1 MKSQCSHHLMSTIW
15 LLVKTQTIFNES
27 HASLSVKVDF
37 RKSLFFQRI
46 TSFWSILQIYVVWVP
61 ISAVEGP
68 HWIPILRI
76 LADEQHGIFAL
87 GVWGMQVHM
96 YCIEYWVWSW
106 NICTGGMWYA
116 SLSLLGWGSDRLGGP
131 TQYSILN
138 TVPLDPNPRTL
149 RINITVGLGPRCCQ
163 IYQGN
168 WVGPLNTQYSILYPC
183 TLTREP

>member
-1 MKSQCSHHLMSTIW
+1 MHFFVICDYLCIVHCMPRPWNICISQFHRN
-15 LLVKTQTIFNES
+15 K
-27 HASLSVKVDF
+27 A
-37 RKSLFFQRI
+37 
-46 TSFWSILQIYVVWVP
+46 VVHFGDQ
-61 ISAVEGP
+61 S
-68 HWIPILRI
+68 RI

-138 TVPLDPNPRTL
+138 TLPLDPNPRTL
-149 RINITVGLGPRCCQ
+149 RINITVGLGQRCCQ
-163 IYQGN
+163 IYQGA
-168 WVGPLNTQYSILYPC
+168 WVGPLNTQYSILYPW
-183 TLTREP
+183 TLTPEP